1 MCLILLS
8 ATKSF
13 DIVQLQFD
21 NQQLFKS
28 RFKFLVVWSKE
39 LRDFITR
46 IFELFIV
53 IMHKTIVVSVN
64 SWWKRIFQSVEERH
78 LLSEVGGLTQIYVAG
93 AHPCCQLWN
102 CRPALVWKS
111 EIIVLVRWVLPSN
124 WLPWSKSHG
133 WPNIILPLLE
143 RVVMIRLWISEKDLS
158 LIINHKAYLLN
169 LGYLI
174 DGPV

>member
-39 LRDFITR
+39 LGDFITR

-64 SWWKRIFQSVEERH
+64 S
-78 LLSEVGGLTQIYVAG
+78 
-93 AHPCCQLWN
+93 
-102 CRPALVWKS
+102 
-111 EIIVLVRWVLPSN
+111 
-124 WLPWSKSHG
+124 
-133 WPNIILPLLE
+133 
-143 RVVMIRLWISEKDLS
+143 
-158 LIINHKAYLLN
+158 
-169 LGYLI
+169 
-174 DGPV
+174 